1 MSCLHHAHSTM
12 VSPPLLQERCTY
24 QVSTYLMGDTEENW
38 RLPGT
43 NKSTKYREGK
53 TFIFIYFADEE
64 GQCCQ
69 DVFAVKPVTL
79 LLNLINM

>member
-12 VSPPLLQERCTY
+12 ISPPLLQERCTY

-43 NKSTKYREGK
+43 KKSTKYREGK
-53 TFIFIYFADEE
+53 LLYSSTCNFDDKE
-64 GQCCQ
+64 GQCYYQ
-69 DVFAVKPVTL
+69 DVFAV
-79 LLNLINM
+79 LNL